1 MTTPS
6 NQTTDTALAAEN
18 TETAA
23 PADVRYRKLQAADQ
37 TDMADHL
44 LRLSSLDR
52 HLRFGGGTK
61 DEVIQDYVRR
71 LDWSST
77 VVIGAYVD
85 GVLRGVTEIVRV
97 RMVPHLS
104 AEVALSVEG
113 PWQNAGVGTELLR
126 RVLTVARNRF
136 IDRIYLLC
144 LAENKKMQKI
154 ARKFDANLILH
165 EGEVEGRIWPAWPS
179 YMSLVEE
186 AVSDGTAFFNA
197 VFDAGRSWPAAEE
210 EKKLTQ
216 A

>member
-1 MTTPS
+1 MKIS
-6 NQTTDTALAAEN
+6 DNDMAEEASKTN
-18 TETAA
+18 A
-23 PADVRYRKLQAADQ
+23 PAAKPTVLYRKLQAADQ
-37 TDMADHL
+37 ADMTAHL
-44 LRLSSLDR
+44 LRLSPLDR

-61 DEVIQDYVRR
+61 DEVIEDYVRR

-113 PWQNAGVGTELLR
+113 PWQNAGIGTELLR

-136 IDRIYLLC
+136 IDRIYMLC

-154 ARKFDANLILH
+154 ARKFEANLVLH

-179 YMSLVEE
+179 YLSMVEE
-186 AVSDGTAFFNA
+186 AVGDGVAFVNA
-197 VFDAGRSWPAAEE
+197 VFDAGRLRPGADD

-216 A
+216 V